1 MAQSIR
7 PIRMEDA
14 AEISALLDW
23 AWFAPRSEAGWR
35 WLCRTPRSREARAIP
50 VGYVAEDSE
59 GRVGGV
65 FGLFVQDYASSR
77 GDLIGGTGHTLIV
90 HPRLRGASRS
100 LIDTAL
106 DNAGLFGVTVLNGNA
121 RAAPLYARHGFEPW
135 PVERGDLT
143 LAWITDPLA
152 ILAER
157 AARAGLDRRG
167 PSAPRPA
174 ERFMRDRLFQTDL
187 NHLGPR
193 TRVMVLEDIDGRFDE
208 FWDDLS
214 GEGRLTARRDAA
226 SWRWRLS
233 DPDRTRDPLLLA
245 WMDGDAIGGLLLAQI
260 SKINEIT
267 APSLEIIDVV
277 ALEPFARTAL
287 PELVTGVLRNA
298 SRLGVSR
305 VRMEVVTEE
314 TERLLAP
321 VAGMMRRR
329 SHIHGH
335 VRFGKLGA
343 EVASDWR
350 LTPYDGEHGLCHRH
364 PPRPASLVRAA

>member
-35 WLCRTPRSREARAIP
+35 WLCRTPRSRDARSIP
-50 VGYVAEDSE
+50 AGYVAEDSE

-65 FGLFVQDYASSR
+65 FGLFVQNYASSR
-77 GDLIGGTGHTLIV
+77 GEVIGGTGHTLIV
-90 HPRLRGASRS
+90 HPRLRGASRP
-100 LIDTAL
+100 LIDASL
-106 DNAGLFGVTVLNGNA
+106 DHAALFGVTVLNGNA
-121 RAAPLYARHGFEPW
+121 RAAALYARHGFEPW

-143 LAWITDPLA
+143 LAWVTDPLA

-157 AARAGLDRRG
+157 AARARLARQG

-174 ERFMRDRLFQTDL
+174 ERFMRDRVFQTGL

-193 TRVMVLEDIDGRFDE
+193 TRVMGPDDIDGRFED
-208 FWDDLS
+208 FWSDLA

-226 SWRWRLS
+226 CWRWRLA

-245 WMDGDAIGGLLLAQI
+245 WMDGDAIGGLLLAQV
-260 SKINEIT
+260 SKVNEIIS
-267 APSLEIIDVV
+267 PSLEIIDVV
-277 ALEPFARTAL
+277 ALEPFTRTAV
-287 PELVTGVLRNA
+287 PELVAGLLRNA

-305 VRMEVVTEE
+305 VRMAVVTEE

-321 VAGMMRRR
+321 VPGMMRRR

-335 VRFGKLGA
+335 VRFGKAGA
-343 EVASDWR
+343 EIASDWR
-350 LTPYDGEHGLCHRH
+350 LTPYDGEHGFCHRH
-364 PPRPASLVRAA
+364 PPRAAGLVRAA